1 MRGSAG
7 EKEWQVARSEGER
20 EGLDDVAGG
29 RATRQALLMASARCQ
44 RAAFVANLDT
54 AWSVCVDDSTISGND
69 YINLSINPN
78 QGNYY
83 VGCYNPTPLKK
94 SRPEI

>member
-1 MRGSAG
+1 MLCSWFLEVEEELSESVKGMRGSAG

-29 RATRQALLMASARCQ
+29 RATRQASLMASARCQ

-54 AWSVCVDDSTISGND
+54 ATMHGRERAGNTWLDIFDSI
-69 YINLSINPN
+69 
-78 QGNYY
+78 
-83 VGCYNPTPLKK
+83 
-94 SRPEI
+94 